1 MKKKKKKYIYIYIYV
16 VSAFNQVNGFNSKS
30 TKPPAEDEMP
40 YIILMVMQGYRF
52 HSDAIILYFSIK

>member
-1 MKKKKKKYIYIYIYV
+1 MDLI
-16 VSAFNQVNGFNSKS
+16 QS

-52 HSDAIILYFSIK
+52 HSDAIILYFSIKYYWIILQNMMFFPQ

>member
-1 MKKKKKKYIYIYIYV
+1 MDLI
-16 VSAFNQVNGFNSKS
+16 QS

-40 YIILMVMQGYRF
+40 YILLMVMQGYRF